1 LEKHAAHKAQS
12 QVPRE
17 GARSTDS
24 SEVSARRSEDDKN
37 ASYTEPELERPEART
52 DKVVPGFNFGGFG
65 FGKQKEKGGM
75 NLTISRPQ
83 ESLPRKQEL
92 VEFQDERSLIL
103 SFLAMQAMR
112 QQKRCADPDPTSRP
126 NLHLNALPGMTV
138 SFVTRSTRLA
148 RSYMMQ
154 TAFLQIAIFVTCIL
168 YASNYT
174 LIVLH
179 RSDVPHQKSIPL
191 TCSISLTLMLRM
203 IATQTMAKPMTAVP
217 AINILLWA
225 SA

>member
-1 LEKHAAHKAQS
+1 
-12 QVPRE
+12 
-17 GARSTDS
+17 
-24 SEVSARRSEDDKN
+24 
-37 ASYTEPELERPEART
+37 
-52 DKVVPGFNFGGFG
+52 
-65 FGKQKEKGGM
+65 M

-83 ESLPRKQEL
+83 ESLPRKQGS
-92 VEFQDERSLIL
+92 VAAQVERSLIL

-112 QQKRCADPDPTSRP
+112 RQKRCVDPDPTSKP
-126 NLHLNALPGMTV
+126 NLHLTALPRLTD
-138 SFVTRSTRLA
+138 SFVTRSNRLA
-148 RSYMMQ
+148 RTYTMQ
-154 TAFLQIAIFVTCIL
+154 TAFLQIVIFVTCIL
-168 YASNYT
+168 YALDYT

-179 RSDVPHQKSIPL
+179 QSYSPHQKSIPL